1 MLQPLNGLRL
11 HVDFSAYLSA
21 HPSLRLYNATATT
34 APGIAHVDHP
44 FPMAV
49 NDAIAVKLS
58 FYTSTRLFP
67 DPFAPTLTVETL
79 PSSALPDTNG
89 NGVQPRMV
97 NLPDG
102 NKLIEFPAEAGK
114 WYRVRYSH
122 DMVNWYD
129 SPVPLQAG
137 ANRMQW
143 IDSGPPFTQSPP
155 SSVPSRFYIVNEI
168 TAP

>member
-1 MLQPLNGLRL
+1 MPGSIGCGAKAEPKVPRPLN
-11 HVDFSAYLSA
+11 SASSPKIGAYA
-21 HPSLRLYNATATT
+21 
-34 APGIAHVDHP
+34 
-44 FPMAV
+44 
-49 NDAIAVKLS
+49 
-58 FYTSTRLFP
+58 
-67 DPFAPTLTVETL
+67 APTF
-79 PSSALPDTNG
+79 
-89 NGVQPRMV
+89 QR
-97 NLPDG
+97 DG
-102 NKLIEFPAEAGK
+102 NKLIEFPTEAGK
-114 WYRVRYSH
+114 WYRVRYSQ